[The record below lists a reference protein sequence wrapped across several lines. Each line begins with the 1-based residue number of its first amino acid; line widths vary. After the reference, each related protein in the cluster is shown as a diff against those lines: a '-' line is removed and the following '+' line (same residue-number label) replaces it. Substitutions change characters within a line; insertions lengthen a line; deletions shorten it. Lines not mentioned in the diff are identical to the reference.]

1 MNDENLEEF
10 IFRLIVNNFVSEFRP
25 ALRSVHILFAD
36 GALRDASWGGYVWLY
51 LPFKF
56 HLSAVEE
63 LQLMQLVDIS
73 GSASCIG
80 AKQDESGLYCFVFM
94 VIFRCQSNCFENEC
108 SYSC

>member
-1 MNDENLEEF
+1 M
-10 IFRLIVNNFVSEFRP
+10 
-25 ALRSVHILFAD
+25 HILFAD

-80 AKQDESGLYCFVFM
+80 AKQDESGLHNFVLM
-94 VIFRCQSNCFENEC
+94 VIFRCRSNCFENEY